1 MNVLEEAGAD
11 VEFLGCPRRLGGVF
25 VQAEVGDGLLGGVN
39 VALLLVVI
47 KKAGGGVEVFGIGD
61 QRGVGVVAE
70 LAQVLG
76 VAEEIEITF
85 DELRIPER
93 LESLLVDRESFAN
106 RSFAIFDHRGRF
118 HGKDLIVGELLAV
131 VGDELRGGGI
141 FFLRDQEL
149 QQAGVERLLLRIA
162 GDPGAILG
170 DGSIFRQSLSLNY
183 AEDALEGLPGTL
195 FGGSE

>member
-1 MNVLEEAGAD
+1 M
-11 VEFLGCPRRLGGVF
+11 
-25 VQAEVGDGLLGGVN
+25 QAEVGDGLLGGVN

-47 KKAGGGVEVFGIGD
+47 KKAGGGVEVFGIGE

-85 DELRIPER
+85 DELGVPER
-93 LESLLVDRESFAN
+93 PESLLVDRESFAN

-170 DGSIFRQSLSLNY
+170 DGNIFRQSLSLNY

-195 FGGSE
+195 FAERE